1 MSRWAE
7 SAVFYHIYPLGFCE
21 ALHVSKEEETNQERL
36 LKVVDWIPHFK
47 ALGINAI
54 YFGPLFES
62 YSHGYDTS
70 DYLKI
75 DQRLGSNETFKK
87 VCKALH
93 EVGIY
98 VVVDG
103 VFNHVGREFFAFEDL
118 KKNREASIYKD
129 WFVGINFAQNSPY
142 NDGFSYEGWEG
153 HYNLVKLNLKNPEVK
168 AYLLRVVAI
177 WIDMFKI
184 DGIRLDVAYSLD
196 EDFLRELRHFVEEKN
211 AAFWLMGE
219 IIHGDYSRLLKP
231 DLLHSTTNYE
241 CYKGIYS
248 SHNDK
253 NYFEIN
259 YSMNRLFGEGGIYKG
274 AHLYN
279 FVDNHDVSRIASNLK
294 QKEHLFNVY
303 TLLFTMPGIPSIY
316 YGSEWQIEGKKE
328 NGSDDHLRPSIDL
341 EAMAE
346 ESQELIT
353 HIKKLADIR
362 KAQEALIDGSYQQVV
377 VKNEQLI
384 FKRETPKACVYVAL
398 NLSEKEETLGF
409 KINGNMELIPLLVKA
424 PELISLTGDI
434 KITLPAYSAQI
445 YELAQHKE

>member
-7 SAVFYHIYPLGFCE
+7 SAIFYHIYPLGFCD
-21 ALHVSKEEETNQERL
+21 ALHVSKGEHKESL
-36 LKVVDWIPHFK
+36 LKVVDWIPHLK
-47 ALGINAI
+47 QLGINAI

-75 DQRLGSNETFKK
+75 DQRLGSNETFRQ

-93 EVGIY
+93 EADIH

-103 VFNHVGREFFAFEDL
+103 VFNHVGREFFAFEDV
-118 KKNREASIYKD
+118 KKNGEASIYKD
-129 WFVGINFAQNSPY
+129 WFVGINFGQNSPY

-168 AYLLRVVAI
+168 AYLLSAVAT
-177 WIDMFKI
+177 WIELFEI

-211 AAFWLMGE
+211 PDFWLMGE
-219 IIHGDYSRLLKP
+219 IIHGDYNRLLKP

-259 YSMNRLFGEGGIYKG
+259 YSMNRLFGTGGLYKG

-279 FVDNHDVSRIASNLK
+279 FVDNHDVSRIASHLK

-328 NGSDDHLRPSIDL
+328 KGSDDNLRPSIDL
-341 EAMAE
+341 ETMTG
-346 ESQELIT
+346 ESQALIM
-353 HIKKLADIR
+353 HIKKLCEIR
-362 KAQEALIDGSYQQVV
+362 KKQEALIDGSYEQVV
-377 VKNEQLI
+377 VRNEQLI
-384 FKRETPKACVYVAL
+384 FKRETKTACVYVAL
-398 NLSEKEETLGF
+398 NLSEKEETLAF
-409 KINGNMELIPLLVKA
+409 KIKEDTKLVPLLIKES
-424 PELISLTGDI
+424 ELSHLTGDI

-445 YELAQHKE
+445 YELVQ